1 MNTQEDIKEMLQNYR
16 SYKFGVLQ
24 FERHKPMASAG
35 IANYDP
41 MPGPRGAS
49 LLFFD
54 QQAKMADMGHT
65 SLADLISYQKDKE
78 AVEVVEGALYT
89 LTEDERSVIILKW
102 MDGITLKQIEQR
114 KPMCLSTIKM
124 HHRRGWAKM
133 YNSLRFVEIPE
144 IHNLDKVCS
153 F

>member
-16 SYKFGVLQ
+16 SYKFGVQQ

-35 IANYDP
+35 IASYEQRIS
-41 MPGPRGAS
+41 GQGAP

-54 QQAKMADMGHT
+54 NQGRMADMGHT
-65 SLADLISYQKDKE
+65 SFADLINYQKDKE
-78 AVEVVEGALYT
+78 AVEAVEGALYT

-124 HHRRGWAKM
+124 HHRRGWTKV
-133 YNSLRFVEIPE
+133 YNALKFVEIPE